1 MCKACLIAIVAF
13 LMLAVAVCVSSC
25 AEVPKKRRTV
35 AVNVERKVYALQ
47 LDDEEARILKSMIAD
62 EKKRRMQRKRRK

>member
-1 MCKACLIAIVAF
+1 MCKMCLMMF
-13 LMLAVAVCVSSC
+13 LMFAVAVCVSSC